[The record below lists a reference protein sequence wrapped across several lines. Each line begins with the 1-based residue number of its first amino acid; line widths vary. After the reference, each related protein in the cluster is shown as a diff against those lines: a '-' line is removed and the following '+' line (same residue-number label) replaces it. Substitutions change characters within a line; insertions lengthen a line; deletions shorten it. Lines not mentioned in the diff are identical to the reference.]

1 MTEATE
7 TAAAPIVAPITI
19 PEIKPGMVVRVHE
32 KIEDTNAKGE
42 KRNRVQIFE
51 GLVMGIR
58 GAGASRNF
66 RVRKVTDG
74 FGVEKIYP
82 ISSPNVTKVEVLKQM
97 RVRRAK
103 LSFVKDFGRRLKEVV
118 TRKAKPVQA

>member
-1 MTEATE
+1 MTEE
-7 TAAAPIVAPITI
+7 TAAPVVAPITI

-58 GAGASRNF
+58 GAGPSRNF

-118 TRKAKPVQA
+118 TRKAKAV